1 MLTPVDF
8 SGRPFHFIGV
18 GGIGMSALAYVLA
31 QRSLPVSGSDQRENS
46 LTQTLES
53 LGAKFFLGQ
62 TADNI
67 QQLLPAV
74 DSERKGLPQVVCS
87 TAIPK
92 DNAEY
97 KEAIAQGCPIFHRS
111 DILAGIMT
119 QYRGIA
125 IAGTHGKTTTSSAL
139 GQTLLKAGLDPT
151 VVVGG
156 EVPEWG
162 GNAHLGNSD
171 LLVAEAD
178 ESDGSLVK
186 LKADIGVITNIELD
200 HPDHYDSLD
209 SVIGIF
215 RTFEKNCKTLVG
227 SIDCPTMRSH
237 FKPDITYSLDR
248 SSGANYTADAIELGS
263 QGVAADVYEN
273 GDRLGRLQLRLLGEH
288 NLSNALAVVAIT
300 RHLGVEFSA
309 LAAGL
314 GSFSGA
320 KRRFEHRGTH
330 GDIAFYD
337 DYAHHPSE
345 ILVTLAAA
353 RQRLQSTARESAE
366 DAKSRRVIAVFQPHR
381 FSRVAAF
388 LDEFSVAFG
397 DANCVVVTDVYA
409 AGEKNETG
417 LNGAAVAEAIAKH
430 HPTVDYRSSLSD
442 VTSGLTEILQPGDL
456 VIFLGAGNL
465 NQVIP
470 TIIER
475 YT

>member
-31 QRSLPVSGSDQRENS
+31 QRSLPVSGSDQRENR
-46 LTQTLES
+46 LTETLQS

-67 QQLLPAV
+67 HQLLPGAEV
-74 DSERKGLPQVVCS
+74 NGEGASKNGLPQVVCS

-151 VVVGG
+151 VIVGG
-156 EVPEWG
+156 EVAEWG
-162 GNAHLGNSD
+162 GNAHLGNGD

-186 LKADIGVITNIELD
+186 LTADIGVITNIELD
-200 HPDHYDSLD
+200 HPDHYESLD
-209 SVIGIF
+209 SVISIF
-215 RTFEKNCKTLVG
+215 RTFEKNCTTLVG
-227 SIDCPTMRSH
+227 SIDCPTVKAN
-237 FKPDITYSLDR
+237 FKPDITYSLDPN
-248 SSGANYTADAIELGS
+248 SGANYTADGITLGS
-263 QGVAADVYEN
+263 QGAAADIYEN
-273 GDRLGRLQLRLLGEH
+273 GELLGRLQLQLLGEH
-288 NLSNALAVVAIT
+288 NLSNALAVVAIA
-300 RHLGVEFSA
+300 RHLGVDFSA

-320 KRRFEHRGTH
+320 RRRFEHRGTPS
-330 GDIAFYD
+330 GIAFYD

-353 RQRLQSTARESAE
+353 RQRLDSSKTG
-366 DAKSRRVIAVFQPHR
+366 RVVAVFQPHR

-388 LDEFSVAFG
+388 LEEFAVAFG
-397 DANCVVVTDVYA
+397 DAHRVIVTDVYA

-417 LNGAAVAEAIAKH
+417 LDGAAIAQAIANH
-430 HPTVDYRSSLSD
+430 HPAVDYQSTLD
-442 VTSGLTEILQPGDL
+442 NVVSGLTEILQSGDL

>member
-31 QRSLPVSGSDQRENS
+31 QRSLPVSGSDQRENR
-46 LTQTLES
+46 LTETLQS

-62 TADNI
+62 TAGNI
-67 QQLLPAV
+67 RQLLPTG
-74 DSERKGLPQVVCS
+74 DLGKNGLPQVVCS

-97 KEAIAQGCPIFHRS
+97 QEAIAQGCPIFHRS

-151 VVVGG
+151 VIVGG
-156 EVPEWG
+156 EVAEWG
-162 GNAHLGNSD
+162 GNAHLGNGD

-186 LKADIGVITNIELD
+186 LAAEIGVITNIELD
-200 HPDHYDSLD
+200 HPDHYDSLE

-215 RTFEKNCKTLVG
+215 RTFEKNCKILVG
-227 SIDCPTMRSH
+227 SLDCPTVRSH
-237 FKPDITYSLDR
+237 FKPHITYSIDR
-248 SSGANYTADAIELGS
+248 NSGANYTVDAIELGS
-263 QGVAADVYEN
+263 EGAAADVYEN
-273 GDRLGRLQLRLLGEH
+273 GEFLGRLQLQLLGEH
-288 NLSNALAVVAIT
+288 NLSNALAVVAIA

-314 GSFSGA
+314 GSFPGA
-320 KRRFEHRGTH
+320 RRRFEHRGTH
-330 GDIAFYD
+330 QGIAFYD

-353 RQRLQSTARESAE
+353 KQRVAAQQDSSQLQRL
-366 DAKSRRVIAVFQPHR
+366 IAVFQPHR

-388 LDEFSVAFG
+388 LGEFSTAFG
-397 DANCVVVTDVYA
+397 DAHQVIVTDVYA
-409 AGEKNETG
+409 AGEENEAG
-417 LNGAAVAEAIAKH
+417 LDGAAVAQAIANH
-430 HPTVDYRSSLSD
+430 HPTVDYRSSLDD
-442 VTSGLTEILQPGDL
+442 VELGLTEILQSGDL

-470 TIIER
+470 TIIGR